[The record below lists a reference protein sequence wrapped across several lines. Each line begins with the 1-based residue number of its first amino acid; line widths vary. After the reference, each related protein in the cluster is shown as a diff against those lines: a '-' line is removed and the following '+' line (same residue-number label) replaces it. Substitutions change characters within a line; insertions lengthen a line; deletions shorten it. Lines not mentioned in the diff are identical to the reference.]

1 MLISRTETIE
11 DLQAEYIR
19 LTTIVLPGMA
29 GGKCFCVRLDHCF
42 QRIILDHTVGAKWKT
57 VLTNKKVA
65 AYRQLSESQLVR
77 AIEIAN
83 EIAQGSKQD
92 LAILNETSLRWRGKL

>member
-1 MLISRTETIE
+1 MLSSSTKVVAE
-11 DLQAEYIR
+11 LQAEYIR

-29 GGKCFCVRLDHCF
+29 GGKCFCVWLAHCF

-57 VLTNKKVA
+57 VLTNKKTA
-65 AYRQLSESQLVR
+65 AYRQLSQSQLVR

-92 LAILNETSLRWRGKL
+92 LEVLNETSLRWREKS